1 LHVACQAATPK
12 VAVRLF
18 FPECVAA
25 TAVST
30 TDRSICL
37 DTGLINTSAPA
48 AEAGCR
54 VLAQLKQ
61 MQIARF
67 LCMAWSKY
75 IRHGCRTV
83 AFPTRSAGDIPVID
97 QGGVPSMRAANTY
110 LGSIGTTIFTVMSAL
125 ATEHRSINLGQ
136 GFPDTE
142 GPADIVQAAVDALKD
157 GRNQYPPM
165 PGLPELRQA
174 VATANKRFYD
184 LDIDWAKE
192 VTVTSGATEAVTAS
206 LMAVIDPGDEVVLIE
221 PLYDTY
227 VPVVRMLGAT
237 PRIVRLAPPHWDLPR
252 AELADAFGPKTKA
265 ILFNSPM
272 NPCGKV
278 FSARE
283 LAFIA
288 DLVAAYDT
296 YAICDEVYEHLV
308 FDGAKHIPL
317 MTLPGMRDRTMRIGS
332 AGKTFS
338 LTGWKVGYVTAG
350 AALTPLVQ
358 KAHQN
363 LTFTT
368 APNLQRAVA
377 VGLAKDDAYFAS
389 LASNLQARRDQLAEG
404 LAATGLSVL
413 PTRGTYFITTDFA
426 PLGFNGDD
434 VAFCRHITEHAGV
447 TAIPVS
453 AFYDNPGAP
462 RHYARFA
469 FCKRPEVLAEAIDR
483 LQRHFGG

>member
-1 LHVACQAATPK
+1 
-12 VAVRLF
+12 
-18 FPECVAA
+18 
-25 TAVST
+25 
-30 TDRSICL
+30 
-37 DTGLINTSAPA
+37 
-48 AEAGCR
+48 
-54 VLAQLKQ
+54 
-61 MQIARF
+61 
-67 LCMAWSKY
+67 
-75 IRHGCRTV
+75 
-83 AFPTRSAGDIPVID
+83 
-97 QGGVPSMRAANTY
+97 MRGANTY

-125 ATEHRSINLGQ
+125 ATEHGSINLGQ
-136 GFPDTE
+136 GFPDTD
-142 GPADIVQAAVDALKD
+142 GPADVVQAAADALKD

-174 VATANKRFYD
+174 VAAANRRFYG

-192 VTVTSGATEAVTAS
+192 VTVTSGATEAITAC
-206 LMAVIDPGDEVVLIE
+206 LMAVLEPGDEVVLIE

-227 VPVVRMLGAT
+227 VPVVRMLGAV
-237 PRIVRLAPPHWDLPR
+237 PRIVRLTPPHWDLPH
-252 AELADAFGPKTKA
+252 AALTEAFGPKTKA

-278 FSARE
+278 FTE
-283 LAFIA
+283 EDLAFIA
-288 DLVAAYDT
+288 GLVARHDT
-296 YAICDEVYEHLV
+296 YAICDEVYEHLT
-308 FDGAKHIPL
+308 FDGVRHIPL
-317 MTLPGMRDRTMRIGS
+317 MTLPGMRERTMRIGS

-338 LTGWKVGYVTAG
+338 LTGWKVGYITAG

-389 LASNLQARRDQLAEG
+389 LARALQARRDELAEG
-404 LAATGLSVL
+404 LASAGFSVL
-413 PTRGTYFITTDFA
+413 PTQGTYFITTDFS

-434 VAFCRHITEHAGV
+434 VAFCRHITEEAGV

-453 AFYDNPGAP
+453 AFYDEDGAP

-469 FCKRPEVLAEAIDR
+469 FCKRPEVLAEAIVR
-483 LQRHFGG
+483 LRRHFGR